1 MDIGDAS
8 ITPFVYLY
16 VFLSVCLSVAALD
29 LFLAHF
35 PRHVR
40 VAAAVERMEN
50 FYHSDRLSATTCG
63 YQLIPLWRLG
73 ASIIGNR
80 YANDRFPGHS
90 RGAATDQT
98 NWEYR
103 RLWQTDWLPRRT
115 LTPL

>member
-1 MDIGDAS
+1 M
-8 ITPFVYLY
+8 
-16 VFLSVCLSVAALD
+16 AALD

-63 YQLIPLWRLG
+63 YQLTPLWRLG

-80 YANDRFPGHS
+80 YANDRFQDTREERRQIRQIGNTVGFGRQIGCLEILNPALTS
-90 RGAATDQT
+90 REHADF
-98 NWEYR
+98 
-103 RLWQTDWLPRRT
+103 D
-115 LTPL
+115 